1 MDFINA
7 LFSSVEELPHLFADQ
22 AAWLTE
28 QPWFLALVAILTG
41 IILIDLVKLIRP
53 PRKIVP
59 GCGFC
64 SSASGQPLTRVVRR
78 WRWRGVVALE
88 TINPVVP
95 GHIVVV
101 SHCHTRDAGESPRVT
116 ALVMRCA
123 AELVAELG
131 AANIITS
138 KGAAATQ
145 RFKHLHVHVVPRE
158 EGDGLAMPWT
168 GQVIEEEAT
177 AS

>member
-1 MDFINA
+1 M
-7 LFSSVEELPHLFADQ
+7 
-22 AAWLTE
+22 TY
-28 QPWFLALVAILTG
+28 FLATASILMIVTG
-41 IILIDLVKLIRP
+41 LASGIHEFLKRRRP
-53 PRKIVP
+53 HP

-64 SSASGQPLTRVVRR
+64 SSARGEPLTRVVRR

-101 SHCHTRDAGESPRVT
+101 SKWHSCDAGDNPKI
-116 ALVMRCA
+116 AAKVMRCA
-123 AELVAELG
+123 AELVAEMS

-145 RFKHLHVHVVPRE
+145 TAFHLHVHIVPRE
-158 EGDGLAMPWT
+158 EGDELTLPWT
-168 GQVIEEEAT
+168 GQVIEAE
-177 AS
+177 S